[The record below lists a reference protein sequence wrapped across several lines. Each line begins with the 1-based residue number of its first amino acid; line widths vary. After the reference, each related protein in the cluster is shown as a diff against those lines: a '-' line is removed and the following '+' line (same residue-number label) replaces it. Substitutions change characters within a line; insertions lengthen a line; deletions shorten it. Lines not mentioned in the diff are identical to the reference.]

1 MRRLVYLG
9 SVKRDLLDIL
19 AYVAE
24 ESGSVAVAQGFV
36 SRLRSRCRALVS
48 KPGTLGRARPEL
60 HPEIRSVAHKG
71 YVIFFRYVE
80 DRLEVVNILEGHR
93 DIDSHFSESNEPP
106 HE

>member
-1 MRRLVYLG
+1 MRRLIYLA

-19 AYVAE
+19 AYLAE
-24 ESGSVAVAQGFV
+24 ESGSVTVAQGFV
-36 SRLRSRCRALVS
+36 AQLRSRCRALAS

-71 YVIFFRYVE
+71 YVVFFRYVE

-93 DIDSHFSESNEPP
+93 DIDSHFADSDESS

>member
-1 MRRLVYLG
+1 MRRLIYFA

-19 AYVAE
+19 TYMAE
-24 ESGSVAVAQGFV
+24 QSGSITVAQGFV
-36 SRLRSRCRALVS
+36 AQLRSRCRALAS

-93 DIDSHFSESNEPP
+93 DIDSHFSESNEPS